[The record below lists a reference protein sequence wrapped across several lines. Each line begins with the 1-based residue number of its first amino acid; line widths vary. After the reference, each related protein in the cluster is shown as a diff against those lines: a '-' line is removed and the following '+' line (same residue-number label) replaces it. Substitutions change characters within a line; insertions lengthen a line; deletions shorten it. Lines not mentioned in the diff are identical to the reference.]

1 MKRIT
6 MFLSL
11 LLCGMLAQA
20 QYQGPW
26 GIVEDQKDQAAQKRA
41 LAQFI
46 NAGKAGD
53 CATMQK
59 ILKTYRIDLK
69 RKDVLHM
76 AWEAVYGNRL
86 CVLKVLDQH
95 GYDWYD
101 ANYSLM
107 GTARDAFLAKAIT
120 KQNLEMVQFFVDLQ
134 HRKEYH
140 GCLYAENAFYEFMEK
155 DYKKL
160 IPVTELSLKIANL
173 VLDNNV
179 SICGGSMDYGWEP
192 GHPDRPRV
200 YSVTANLA
208 RGLFQEGPHWE
219 YLDVLH
225 QAAGGRFKK
234 DVQDGLYVALSH
246 PKVDVQNAMR
256 AVSKY
261 DLDRKKVLENNKAL
275 AKAFAQ
281 SQTQL
286 RAELRK
292 NRKKK

>member
-6 MFLSL
+6 MFISL

-26 GIVEDQKDQAAQKRA
+26 GIVADQKDQAAQKRA

-59 ILKTYRIDLK
+59 ILKTYRVDLK
-69 RKDVLHM
+69 RRDILDM
-76 AWEAVYGNRL
+76 AWEAVSANHV
-86 CVLKVLDQH
+86 CVPKVLDQH

-101 ANYSLM
+101 ANYALM
-107 GTARDAFLAKAIT
+107 GHAEDAFLAQAISN
-120 KQNLEMVQFFVDLQ
+120 QNLEMVQFFVNLQ
-134 HRKEYH
+134 HRKEAFR
-140 GCLYAENAFYEFMEK
+140 CIYATNVFYAFKGWMRGQ
-155 DYKKL
+155 L
-160 IPVTELSLKIANL
+160 LPITSNSLKIANL
-173 VLDNNV
+173 ALGV
-179 SICGGSMDYGWEP
+179 SICGGSEEYWSDP
-192 GHPDRPRV
+192 KQPDRQFV
-200 YSVTANLA
+200 YSLTASLA
-208 RGLFQEGPHWE
+208 DRLFREGPHWE
-219 YLDVLH
+219 YLDVLY

-234 DVQDGLYVALSH
+234 DVQDGLYVSLSR
-246 PKVDVQNAMR
+246 PKIEFQNAMR

-286 RAELRK
+286 RAELRR